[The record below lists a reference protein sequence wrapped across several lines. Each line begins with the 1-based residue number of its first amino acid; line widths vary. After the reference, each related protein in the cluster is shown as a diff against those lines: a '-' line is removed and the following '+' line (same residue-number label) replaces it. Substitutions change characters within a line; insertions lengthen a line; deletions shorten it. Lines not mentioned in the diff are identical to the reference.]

1 MIETTNKTQFY
12 GILGTP
18 ISHTL
23 SPAMH
28 SYIANKEGIDMAY
41 LPFDVRPEALS
52 DAMRGLK
59 TIGAK
64 GFNITAPHKIDIM
77 QHLDVVSEDA
87 ERMHSVNTIVN
98 RNGIWH
104 GFNTDGDGFCESLIL
119 EGHQIKGSNIL
130 LMGAGGAARSLC
142 YTLAKNGAKSIAVT
156 SRSMN
161 KVRIIGDM
169 VETYTDTAFSDM
181 LDKQGQYDIVINTT
195 PMGMHPY
202 EGENP
207 CGFMEKIDAD
217 TVCCDLIYR
226 PQKTVFLQEAEAKG
240 APIVNGLGML
250 VLQGILAFEHFH
262 EITLDRTKYYK
273 ELMDLFHLYR
283 I

>member
-1 MIETTNKTQFY
+1 MIETTNQTKLF

-28 SYIANKEGIDMAY
+28 SYIAKQEGIDMAY
-41 LPFDVRPEALS
+41 LPFDVKPDSLG
-52 DAMRGLK
+52 DAMGGLK
-59 TIGAK
+59 AMGAK

-77 QHLDVVSEDA
+77 QYLDVVSEDA
-87 ERMHSVNTIVN
+87 QRMHSVNTIVN
-98 RNGIWH
+98 KNGIWH
-104 GFNTDGDGFCESLIL
+104 GFNTDGDGFCRSFML
-119 EGHQIKGSNIL
+119 EGHRIQGKNIL

-142 YTLAKNGAKSIAVT
+142 YALAKNGAKSLTVT
-156 SRSMN
+156 SRSMG
-161 KVRIIGDM
+161 KIHVIGDM
-169 VETYTDTAFSDM
+169 VQKYTDTAVSDT
-181 LDKQGQYDIVINTT
+181 LDKQGQYDIIINTT
-195 PMGMHPY
+195 PIGMHPY
-202 EGENP
+202 ESENP
-207 CGFMEKIDAD
+207 CSFMDQISAD

-240 APIVNGLGML
+240 ASIVNGLGML

-262 EITLDRTKYYK
+262 EMTLDREKYYK
-273 ELMDLFHLYR
+273 ELMELFHLYR

>member
-1 MIETTNKTQFY
+1 MIETTNQTKLF

-28 SYIANKEGIDMAY
+28 SHIAKQEGIDMAY
-41 LPFDVRPEALS
+41 LPFDVSPASLG
-52 DAMRGLK
+52 DAMRGIK
-59 TIGAK
+59 AMGAG

-77 QHLDVVSEDA
+77 QYLDVVSEDA
-87 ERMHSVNTIVN
+87 RRMDSVNTIVN
-98 RNGIWH
+98 RNGIWY

-119 EGHQIKGSNIL
+119 EGHPIQGKHIL

-142 YTLAKNGAKSIAVT
+142 YTLANRGAESITITA
-156 SRSMN
+156 RSMN
-161 KVRIIGDM
+161 KVHIIGDM
-169 VETYTDTAFSDM
+169 VERYTEADFSDV
-181 LDKQGQYDIVINTT
+181 LDKQMQYDIIINTT

-207 CGFMEKIDAD
+207 CGFVEQIGAH
-217 TVCCDLIYR
+217 TVCCDLIYN
-226 PQKTVFLQEAEAKG
+226 PGKTVFLQEAEAKG
-240 APIVNGLGML
+240 ASVVNGLGML
-250 VLQGILAFEHFH
+250 VLQGVFAFEHFH
-262 EITLDRTKYYK
+262 EMTLNREKYYK
-273 ELMDLFHLYR
+273 ELMDLFRLYR